1 MTVSQIQDAIEAGQP
16 TEVASLA
23 LCLDPEAIYENFDFH
38 RISDDAQP
46 YWDFAKLWVQSAPAL
61 AKPLIARWVLDI
73 ATSEF
78 AYLEIES
85 EADKLL
91 ISSVQDA
98 KNCLA
103 SLIED
108 VSVLSDNPDAG
119 LAKAQILELGSASKT
134 LKDRQSPNAGIWYQ
148 WIRQSAPAAGME
160 VTFCLRQHGFN
171 PSLSAF
177 I

>member
-23 LCLDPEAIYENFDFH
+23 LCLGPEAIYENFDFH

-134 LKDRQSPNAGIWYQ
+134 LKDRQSPNAGI
-148 WIRQSAPAAGME
+148 
-160 VTFCLRQHGFN
+160 
-171 PSLSAF
+171 
-177 I
+177 